1 MSNESQKTCIREVI
15 HFKMYVIIF
24 VGSKSV
30 ALALSLGWGSLCLD
44 SLLVPQLGV
53 PEIGHRQVVGQAFGT
68 MANLRVC
75 QRVSLWSLIL
85 IGYCASAWQRA
96 VSAC

>member
-1 MSNESQKTCIREVI
+1 
-15 HFKMYVIIF
+15 MYVIIF